1 MTVPSDRNIVLKE
14 TEKKQVQRLRTRN
27 TENVAYENCSDPCG
41 DALGTV
47 KTFMVE
53 NIEKVLE
60 RATTTEIKKTCTLEF
75 EQIFK
80 KVLCLL
86 TD

>member
-14 TEKKQVQRLRTRN
+14 TEKKQVQRPRTRN

-41 DALGTV
+41 GALGTV

-53 NIEKVLE
+53 NFKKVSE
-60 RATTTEIKKTCTLEF
+60 RATMTKIKKTCMLKS